1 MTSGP
6 VSTPKAVKSTKL
18 HLHLSTTQQFI
29 EAAKELQKANFGSL
43 ISVGSSNNGQTLYVF
58 VKKPPVEV
66 EEALSANPDLCDNTV
81 YAARYMKSPPKAIG
95 FTLRA
100 KLIAMRLVSQNH
112 FM

>member
-6 VSTPKAVKSTKL
+6 VSTPKAVKATKL
-18 HLHLSTTQQFI
+18 RLHLSTTEQFI

-43 ISVGSSNNGQTLYVF
+43 ISIESTNGQTLYVF

-66 EEALSANPDLCDNTV
+66 EEVLSVNPDLCDNAV
-81 YAARYMKSPPKAIG
+81 YAARYMNNPPKAIG
-95 FTLRA
+95 FALRA
-100 KLIAMRLVSQNH
+100 KLVAMNLVSQNH